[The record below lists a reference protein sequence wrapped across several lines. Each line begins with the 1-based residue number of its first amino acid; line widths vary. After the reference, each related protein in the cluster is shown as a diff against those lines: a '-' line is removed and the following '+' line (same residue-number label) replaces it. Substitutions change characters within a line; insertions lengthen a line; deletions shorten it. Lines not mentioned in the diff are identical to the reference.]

1 MTPDATRLVK
11 NVRMGATIVGALM
24 VMGILTLMLLARGT
38 GEDITGIVAPALLVA
53 LVSAVVAI
61 VAAVLERR
69 GRRGVVR

>member
-1 MTPDATRLVK
+1 MTPDVTRLVK